1 MTEHGEPGGG
11 YALAAA
17 GLWKRFGTK
26 IAVAG
31 ADLAVPAGSFT
42 GLVGPNGAGKTT
54 LLSMATGLLRPD
66 FGTVAVAGRDVWS
79 DPAAAKAALGVVS
92 ADARLFDRLT
102 GREMLE
108 YAGRLRGMAAAEAR
122 ERADQLLAVLDLTA
136 DARRLIV
143 DYSTGMRKKTAL
155 AAALIHNPPV
165 LLLDEPFEAVDPVS
179 AETIRRMLARY
190 VASGSTVLF
199 SSHVMELVE
208 RLCDRVAIIDHGR
221 IITTGTTAEV
231 CAGRPLQER
240 FIELVGG
247 RVDGGEG
254 LQWLG
259 SSAR

>member
-1 MTEHGEPGGG
+1 MEHGESGGG
-11 YALAAA
+11 YALAAV
-17 GLWKRFGTK
+17 GLWKRFGPK

-31 ADLAVPAGSFT
+31 ADLAVPVGSFT
-42 GLVGPNGAGKTT
+42 GLAGPNGAGKTT

-108 YAGRLRGMAAAEAR
+108 YAGRLRGMPAAEAR
-122 ERADQLLAVLDLTA
+122 ERADQLLAVLDLTP

-199 SSHVMELVE
+199 SSHVMELIE
-208 RLCDRVAIIDHGR
+208 RLCDRVAIIDRGR
-221 IITTGTTAEV
+221 IIATGTVDEV
-231 CAGRPLQER
+231 CAGQPLQER
-240 FIELVGG
+240 FIELVGA

-254 LQWLG
+254 LEWLG